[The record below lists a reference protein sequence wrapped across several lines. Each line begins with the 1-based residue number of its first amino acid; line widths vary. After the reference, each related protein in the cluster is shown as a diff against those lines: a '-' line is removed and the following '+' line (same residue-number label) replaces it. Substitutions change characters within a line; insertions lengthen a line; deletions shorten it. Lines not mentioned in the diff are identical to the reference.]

1 MKVRVLP
8 ENLTNAVIEAGRAAP
23 SRPSLPQLG
32 SVLLETYEGRLRV
45 TGSDLEMAIRVYSGA
60 QVEEEGSALVP
71 AAMLGKMLN
80 TFPDDSAI
88 TLEGIDKHTL
98 KLTADGRTF
107 TVKGQDP
114 ADYPPISDTP
124 TLAFK
129 LDGLQLRQALTRIL
143 PAAATDTR
151 HPALQAIH
159 FGERDGQLTLAAV
172 DGFRLAVHD
181 LPHEGAVPEMLV
193 PAQTLREL
201 LRLLPKPKDN
211 VEATVRV
218 FADGG
223 NNARFELHSREV
235 VTMLVQGT
243 FPNYQQLIPV
253 GYDGAAQVDTKELRR
268 ALAAA
273 LILASQ
279 GSGIVR
285 FLVGPGDTLTVQA
298 RVEEE
303 GEFEAVLPAVMRGPG
318 KVAHNAHYI
327 DDFLKTVGTEA
338 VELRMTTPT
347 APALWLPVGEDGY
360 SQTIMPMIVQW

>member
-8 ENLTNAVIEAGRAAP
+8 ENLTRAVIEAGRMAP
-23 SRPSLPQLG
+23 SRTTLPQAKC
-32 SVLLETYEGRLRV
+32 VLLETYEGRLRV
-45 TGSDLEMAIRVYSGA
+45 TGTDLETAIRVYSGA

-107 TVKGQDP
+107 KMDGQDP
-114 ADYPPISDTP
+114 ADYPPIPDTS

-151 HPALQAIH
+151 RPVLQAIH
-159 FGERDGQLTLAAV
+159 FGERDGQLTLAAA
-172 DGFRLAVHD
+172 DGFRLAVHE

-211 VEATVRV
+211 VDATVRV

-243 FPNYQQLIPV
+243 LPNYEQLIPSTCEALV
-253 GYDGAAQVDTKELRR
+253 RVDTKTLRR
-268 ALAAA
+268 ELAAA
-273 LILASQ
+273 SVVASQ

-285 FLVGPGDTLTVQA
+285 FQIGPGDVLTVTA
-298 RVEEE
+298 KAEEE
-303 GEFEAVLPAVMRGPG
+303 GTFEATIPAKTTGRE
-318 KVAHNAHYI
+318 KIAFNAHYVA
-327 DDFLKTVGTEA
+327 DFLKTVGSEA
-338 VELRMTTPT
+338 VELRTTTPS
-347 APALWLPVGEDGY
+347 APGLWLPVGEDGY
-360 SQTIMPMIVQW
+360 SQTIMPMFVEW